1 MMIRLRNV
9 VVERV
14 QASPRRLRMKR
25 QGVPFGEETF
35 SLVSTAGYRIETK
48 IFRPVGD
55 GPHPAVLL
63 VPGTNDG
70 HKVFE
75 GWSQPIN
82 AKEVASMGWIVMT
95 FDPAGRGESW
105 GEENYGGLEH
115 QDNVRIA
122 LRHLAVQADVDQNR
136 LGVLS
141 ISLGLCMACGA
152 LANWSE
158 NPAKWL
164 LDWEGPSDREII
176 TSGGR
181 ILTPAL
187 GHSLRDDTYWFPRE
201 AQRNVEGLSCG
212 YWRLQAQ
219 PDHAQGEDVRHAER
233 MMAAAS
239 ASSLPWFQINRHPR
253 GMLPKK
259 TIYLQGG
266 RLPGNRMILEALGR
280 LGAFSQVGKST

>member
-1 MMIRLRNV
+1 MTRLRNV

-25 QGVPFGEETF
+25 QGAPFTEEEF
-35 SLVSTAGYRIETK
+35 SLVSTEGYRIEAK
-48 IFRPVGD
+48 IFRPVES

-70 HKVFE
+70 RKVFE

-82 AKEVASMGWIVMT
+82 AKEVAALGWVVMT

-105 GEENYGGLEH
+105 GEENYGGPEH

-122 LRHLAVQADVDQNR
+122 IQHLAIQPDVDPNR

-141 ISLGLCMACGA
+141 ISLGLCMASGA
-152 LANWSE
+152 LANWPE

-181 ILTPAL
+181 ILTPAM
-187 GHSLRDDTYWFPRE
+187 GHSMRDDAYWLPRE
-201 AQRNVEGLSCG
+201 ACKSVAALSCG

-219 PDHAQGEDVRHAER
+219 PDHAQGDDVRHAER
-233 MMAAAS
+233 MMIAAS
-239 ASSLPWFQINRHPR
+239 TGSLSWFQLNRHDRGSLPSTP
-253 GMLPKK
+253 L
-259 TIYLQGG
+259 YLQGG
-266 RLPGNRMILEALGR
+266 RLSGNRMILEALGR
-280 LGAFSQVGKST
+280 LGAFSQAGKT